1 MTEIFENNQLQFAQ
15 VLTQVASYAKSPEAR
30 NLLLQAQP
38 LTKPAAVTHLLDE
51 TEEGTRLLER
61 SLQLPFVS
69 SDSLLPLINRAQK
82 GLLLSADD
90 LEKVADYLRVC
101 ELLQRFLYRE
111 KDLVPILNS
120 YGEELQLFPK
130 LVEQIYQSIEHG
142 QVADSA
148 DRDLRRLRRQEQEL
162 SQEIKDTAG
171 KLLQSKKVSQSL
183 QEQRL
188 VEKDGHLTLPV
199 KSSFKKAIAGR
210 IIAYSANGQTAFI
223 LPRKLDQLSSEK
235 IAVKGQIE
243 AIEAMIFGQ
252 LTAAV
257 YEESPGL
264 LRNIDVVAAIDQIMA
279 QMLACLVFSA
289 LLTYYGNLSLEQLIQ
304 SYLQQIRQELA
315 LHIFNDGQA
324 HDPAQAQN
332 QLLKEGD
339 LLTVSYLR
347 NIYSSFKAGM
357 TVLASGGALL
367 SFHWS
372 LFIACLIFALVQIS
386 LPRLL
391 DRQLNHANQRLATQ
405 NQAYLKVL
413 GDWLLGLGDLHR
425 CLSLAWF
432 KEKAGLAAKE
442 LEDAHVHKSAVSARL
457 DYLNQLAYSLG
468 SSLILLLTAFLVIQH
483 WTAFGLLS
491 SIASFNSDFFGNLQN
506 AADYLGEISGSR
518 QLRQD
523 LLKQREAVPEQKEA
537 GQAPAAFASSPL
549 TVEFNG
555 LSLAYPAIKLQ
566 PGEKV
571 LLTGASGRGKS
582 TFFKLLLG
590 EVKAASGEIHYL
602 DQKGQVIQPN
612 LSQIGY
618 LPQDPQLFPG
628 SVAENM
634 TMFNPALN
642 DQDLLRQTADQVN
655 LSEDLRLWPAGLDT
669 RVAVEDSNI
678 SGGQRQKIVLA
689 RSYLYHS
696 QLLLID
702 EGTSAI
708 DQAATREIIVRLLK
722 TDKTIMFVAHN
733 LTADSRQ
740 LFDREIQLD

>member
-1 MTEIFENNQLQFAQ
+1 M
-15 VLTQVASYAKSPEAR
+15 
-30 NLLLQAQP
+30 
-38 LTKPAAVTHLLDE
+38 
-51 TEEGTRLLER
+51 
-61 SLQLPFVS
+61 
-69 SDSLLPLINRAQK
+69 
-82 GLLLSADD
+82 
-90 LEKVADYLRVC
+90 
-101 ELLQRFLYRE
+101 
-111 KDLVPILNS
+111 
-120 YGEELQLFPK
+120 
-130 LVEQIYQSIEHG
+130 
-142 QVADSA
+142 
-148 DRDLRRLRRQEQEL
+148 
-162 SQEIKDTAG
+162 
-171 KLLQSKKVSQSL
+171 
-183 QEQRL
+183 
-188 VEKDGHLTLPV
+188 
-199 KSSFKKAIAGR
+199 KKAP
-210 IIAYSANGQTAFI
+210 AYYVTLMSSRQLI
-223 LPRKLDQLSSEK
+223 KL
-235 IAVKGQIE
+235 
-243 AIEAMIFGQ
+243 F
-252 LTAAV
+252 
-257 YEESPGL
+257 
-264 LRNIDVVAAIDQIMA
+264 A
-279 QMLACLVFSA
+279 QMLAFLVFSA
-289 LLTYYGNLSLEQLIQ
+289 LLTYYGNLALEKLIQ

-372 LFIACLIFALVQIS
+372 LFIACLIFALVQIY

-413 GDWLLGLGDLHR
+413 SDWLLGLGDLHR

-432 KEKAGLAAKE
+432 KEKDGLAAKE

-468 SSLILLLTAFLVIQH
+468 SSLILLLTAFLAIQH

-549 TVEFNG
+549 TFEFNG

-571 LLTGASGRGKS
+571 LLTGASGQGKS

-669 RVAVEDSNI
+669 RVAVEDSNV

-740 LFDREIQLD
+740 LFDREIHLD

>member
-1 MTEIFENNQLQFAQ
+1 MTFKEF
-15 VLTQVASYAKSPEAR
+15 
-30 NLLLQAQP
+30 
-38 LTKPAAVTHLLDE
+38 
-51 TEEGTRLLER
+51 
-61 SLQLPFVS
+61 
-69 SDSLLPLINRAQK
+69 
-82 GLLLSADD
+82 
-90 LEKVADYLRVC
+90 YLR
-101 ELLQRFLYRE
+101 
-111 KDLVPILNS
+111 K
-120 YGEELQLFPK
+120 
-130 LVEQIYQSIEHG
+130 
-142 QVADSA
+142 
-148 DRDLRRLRRQEQEL
+148 
-162 SQEIKDTAG
+162 
-171 KLLQSKKVSQSL
+171 
-183 QEQRL
+183 
-188 VEKDGHLTLPV
+188 PV
-199 KSSFKKAIAGR
+199 KSSLLFLAA
-210 IIAYSANGQTAFI
+210 A
-223 LPRKLDQLSSEK
+223 LSSLLLVGSSY
-235 IAVKGQIE
+235 A
-243 AIEAMIFGQ
+243 
-252 LTAAV
+252 LTLEFNA
-257 YEESPGL
+257 
-264 LRNIDVVAAIDQIMA
+264 LRNRQPVLFA
-279 QMLACLVFSA
+279 QMLALQLACLVFSA

-442 LEDAHVHKSAVSARL
+442 LEDAHVHKSAVSAHL

-708 DQAATREIIVRLLK
+708 DQAATREIIARLLK